1 MLVPLLSL
9 ALQQLNT
16 HHVKSYVEE
25 GTRGREREH
34 HVHLHDEEKQDDV
47 HNNDLRLSLESCLSY
62 LCVLI

>member
-25 GTRGREREH
+25 ATREREREREH
-34 HVHLHDEEKQDDV
+34 HVHLHDEESRMMYTTMISDSAWNLV
-47 HNNDLRLSLESCLSY
+47 F
-62 LCVLI
+62 LIYVF